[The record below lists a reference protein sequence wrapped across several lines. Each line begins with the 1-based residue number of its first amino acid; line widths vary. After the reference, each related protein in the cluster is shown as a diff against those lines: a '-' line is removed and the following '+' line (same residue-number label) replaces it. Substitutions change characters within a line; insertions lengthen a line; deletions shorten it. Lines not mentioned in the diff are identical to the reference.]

1 MYPPF
6 FTSVTSKLINRLN
19 IKDKTQRPKN
29 YADRFSVGD
38 FWREIYVTRL
48 WKRCKNARWL
58 NLRVP
63 SFVQKCRNQ
72 HWNKSKTFLLCK
84 WRTTCPILSARLP
97 NFRSVVSE
105 KNVVAVMSNEN
116 ETCCTNLQFCHK
128 SSRFLVLCAPSPRCR
143 RRVWVFAKSEWSGL
157 FYIAAYY

>member
-1 MYPPF
+1 MSWKAIKLSVKLVYPPF

-48 WKRCKNARWL
+48 WKRCKNPRWP

-63 SFVQKCRNQ
+63 SFVQKCPPEINIETNRRHFRCVN
-72 HWNKSKTFLLCK
+72 H
-84 WRTTCPILSARLP
+84 ARRALYYLP
-97 NFRSVVSE
+97 AYPTLEVSYP
-105 KNVVAVMSNEN
+105 KRMSW
-116 ETCCTNLQFCHK
+116 L
-128 SSRFLVLCAPSPRCR
+128 
-143 RRVWVFAKSEWSGL
+143 
-157 FYIAAYY
+157 